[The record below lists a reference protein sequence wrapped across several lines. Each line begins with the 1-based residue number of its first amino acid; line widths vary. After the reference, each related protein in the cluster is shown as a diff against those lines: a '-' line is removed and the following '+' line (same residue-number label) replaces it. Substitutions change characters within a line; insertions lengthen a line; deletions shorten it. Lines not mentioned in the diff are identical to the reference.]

1 MAEDQQVSDVSER
14 TNSRIQWIDALRGF
28 PIVLM
33 ICVYVYRGWALEGVT
48 PPEFYYGIEMF
59 LGFAP
64 TFFLTVVGMSMYLS
78 LNRQGPTKYHWKRGL
93 MIFIG
98 GFSISLVAMAP
109 YKFNIFHIIG
119 ICILVITTLKTL
131 NIGPKGVISLLFAI
145 VLATP
150 LVNALDPKVFQEFF
164 IDTITP
170 VAYAR
175 PDLIIYTEGN
185 MLLVFLQNVFL
196 AKSSYPIFPWLAYS
210 LLGYL
215 ICLLLLSKEGN
226 LARTTMA
233 VGLFGGVAI
242 IVSLSLT
249 QLGIPIFKY
258 PTTVNYFLL
267 SSGSYLMVT
276 GLIVGL
282 YFLKE
287 SRNMGIFSQLEFAGK
302 YAFEMFIIQ
311 FYAIGILSGLI
322 FFGPD
327 TIFFAM
333 LIATGLVLL
342 VFHLADLYGNRILA
356 AFGFYHLTR
365 ILRPYAL
372 LLIVLSFSVGA
383 VVYYVQVVLG
393 VFDIRVV
400 TYVVDNA
407 VSFASVILVYWYLMV
422 IRSKKQSS

>member
-1 MAEDQQVSDVSER
+1 MTEDQLVPDISER
-14 TNSRIQWIDALRGF
+14 MSARVLWIDALRGF
-28 PIVLM
+28 AIVLM
-33 ICVYVYRGWALEGVT
+33 ICVHVYRGWALEGVA

-64 TFFLTVVGMSMYLS
+64 TFFLAVVGMSMYMS
-78 LNRQGPTKYHWKRGL
+78 LNRRGPTKYHWKRGL
-93 MIFIG
+93 LIFIG

-131 NIGPKGVISLLFAI
+131 NIGLKGVLGLLFAI

-150 LVNALDPKVFQEFF
+150 LVNALDPNVFQEFF

-170 VAYAR
+170 IAYAR

-215 ICLLLLSKEGN
+215 ICWRLLSKNESR
-226 LARTTMA
+226 LRSTLI
-233 VGLFGGVAI
+233 VSLLGLVAI
-242 IVSLSLT
+242 ILSLSLT
-249 QLGIPIFKY
+249 HLGIPIFKY

-267 SSGSYLMVT
+267 SSGSYLVVT
-276 GLIVGL
+276 GLTVGL
-282 YFLKE
+282 YSLKE
-287 SRNMGIFSQLEFAGK
+287 DKNMGIFRQLEFAGK
-302 YAFEMFIIQ
+302 YAFEIFIIQ

-333 LIATGLVLL
+333 LIATGLFLI
-342 VFHLADLYGNRILA
+342 VFHIAELYGNRILTV
-356 AFGFYHLTR
+356 FGFYHLTR
-365 ILRPYAL
+365 ILRPYAS
-372 LLIVLSFSVGA
+372 LLIILSFSVGA
-383 VVYYVQVVLG
+383 AVYYVQVVLG

-407 VSFASVILVYWYLMV
+407 VSFTSVILVYWYLMV
-422 IRSKKQSS
+422 LRSKKQSN